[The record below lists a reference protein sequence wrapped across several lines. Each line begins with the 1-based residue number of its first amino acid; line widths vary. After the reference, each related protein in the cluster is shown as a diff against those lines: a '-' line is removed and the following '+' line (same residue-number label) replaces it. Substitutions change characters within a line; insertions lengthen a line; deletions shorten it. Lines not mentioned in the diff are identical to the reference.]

1 MPRQKPGAG
10 VTDNR
15 FSYPCRFKKRED
27 GSYFIRFPDLP
38 EAIVDLVDEADLH
51 RSASKCLAS
60 FLYWRI
66 TNEIEIPLPSQPRPG
81 QHLIE
86 LNGAKALSEAI
97 ARGRL
102 PSAVMELVD
111 APIDRWDSRPKSMAQ
126 DTEYFEPLAV
136 GAE

>member
-1 MPRQKPGAG
+1 M
-10 VTDNR
+10 TEHR

-38 EAIVDLVDEADLH
+38 EAMVDLVKQVDLH

-60 FLYWRI
+60 VLFWRI
-66 TNEIEIPLPSQPRPG
+66 TNEIEIPLPSPPRPG

-86 LNGAKALSEAI
+86 LGRTQALSEAI
-97 ARGRL
+97 AHGRL
-102 PSAVMELVD
+102 PPSDMDFVD
-111 APIDRWDSRPKSMAQ
+111 APPDRIDAPIGRGNSRPTS
-126 DTEYFEPLAV
+126 TTLVHGNFESLAV